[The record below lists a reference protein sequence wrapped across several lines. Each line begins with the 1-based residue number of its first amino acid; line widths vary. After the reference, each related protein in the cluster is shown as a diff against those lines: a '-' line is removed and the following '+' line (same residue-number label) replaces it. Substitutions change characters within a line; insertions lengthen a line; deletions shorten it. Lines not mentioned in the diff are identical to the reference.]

1 MVCAERA
8 GPVKCVHSPTNEK
21 VPHTYPYYI
30 SNPYYIWQFLVCSLA
45 QSTPLQLEGQH
56 WPQIRLVAR
65 GFWPQPA
72 SPEQTRNCHIYIY
85 IYIYVCICPYIYI
98 YMALSRLLP
107 CPERALSA
115 RSIRRSAVASATRA
129 GRPSSRHSIANERL
143 QGVGAQTH
151 QTLSEAYTHTCVY
164 VYVWVSTTSFSG
176 GALRRFG
183 LGICGPS

>member
-1 MVCAERA
+1 MAVSRLFSCPEYPLATR
-8 GPVKCVHSPTNEK
+8 GPALASDTSSCKGVLAPARFTRTNAK
-21 VPHTYPYYI
+21 LP
-30 SNPYYIWQFLVCSLA
+30 
-45 QSTPLQLEGQH
+45 
-56 WPQIRLVAR
+56 
-65 GFWPQPA
+65 
-72 SPEQTRNCHIYIY
+72 YIY
-85 IYIYVCICPYIYI
+85 IYMYVYVHIYIYI